1 MADTSNDPLAIF
13 SSEPASNAAPSG
25 SSPAGGSVNLFDPL
39 GGSQPSGKAD
49 KNATAPPADPLD
61 LMSQISSWGATNN
74 HATDAE
80 SSQPA
85 AQEDK
90 AEESE
95 PKFNASVMA
104 TKKNAI
110 DLSDDLVAEAHR
122 EFEATEKQ
130 LKIFEEK
137 MGPEAQ

>member
-1 MADTSNDPLAIF
+1 MTETNNDPLAIF
-13 SSEPASNAAPSG
+13 ASAPASNAAPSG

-39 GGSQPSGKAD
+39 GASQPPSNNGN
-49 KNATAPPADPLD
+49 NAAAPSADPLD

-74 HATDAE
+74 HGTEAE
-80 SSQPA
+80 SGQPG
-85 AQEDK
+85 AQEAK
-90 AEESE
+90 TEEAQ
-95 PKFNASVMA
+95 PKFNTNVMA

-110 DLSDDLVAEAHR
+110 ELSDDLVAEAHR